1 MRRYSPRSPRYRSF
15 AAAAASAVTL
25 LAGADAAIAAPA
37 PRLALDISTTSYH
50 TRQWARDSL
59 NQDNPGLGLE
69 YQLSPEWGL
78 AAGEYRNSY
87 RRTSLYALAAWTPLR
102 LALTSSGWRIA
113 AGLDAGVI
121 SGYTSAE
128 APARPLMASAL
139 LEVRSPQGWGI
150 NLVDVPNMGQSAGFI
165 GLQLV
170 MPL

>member
-1 MRRYSPRSPRYRSF
+1 MLTKHGS
-15 AAAAASAVTL
+15 SAVVLALALSMATL
-25 LAGADAAIAAPA
+25 RPA
-37 PRLALDISTTSYH
+37 QASTPPRLSLDISTTSYH

-59 NQDNPGLGLE
+59 NQDDPGVGLE
-69 YQLSPEWGL
+69 YQLSGDWAL

-87 RRTSLYALAAWTPLR
+87 RRTSVYALAAWTPLR
-102 LALTSSGWRIA
+102 FALNAGWRVA

-139 LEVRSPQGWGI
+139 LEVRSPQGWGF
-150 NLVDVPNMGQSAGFI
+150 NLVGVPNAGQSAGFI